1 MPDPGKNPF
10 KPGTKEHDKWNSQNK
25 KEEPKKETPAE
36 RAAREK
42 KEAMA
47 KEAEKAAAK
56 KKAEQDAKKA
66 AEKKAKDQQGGK
78 VSLRSKTADKMAK
91 ETKSYS
97 NVKSSAD
104 VAKDVG
110 RGGFRAGKAGVE
122 MAKSGLR
129 SIHDLTLGELF
140 PGYKKS

>member
-25 KEEPKKETPAE
+25 KEEPKKETPE
-36 RAAREK
+36 QKAAREK
-42 KEAMA
+42 KEALA
-47 KEAEKAAAK
+47 KKEAEKAAAK
-56 KKAEQDAKKA
+56 KAAEKA
-66 AEKKAKDQQGGK
+66 AEAKAKKDKMGGK

-97 NVKSSAD
+97 NVKSSAE
-104 VAKDVG
+104 VAKEVG

-122 MAKSGLR
+122 ISKSGLR
-129 SIHDLTLGELF
+129 SVHDLTLEELF